1 MKRIFWPMLVLSFV
15 VLLLTACSGEEST
28 EAAPTSTSGVPP
40 TSASAATP
48 APTPLPDGATTAA
61 RIRARGQLIVGVRY
75 DLPPFGFITDE
86 GEEAGFG
93 VDMGRELA
101 RRWLEDADAVE
112 FIQVRSDTAIERLQ
126 AGDVDII
133 ITSLIHTQ
141 DQEAGADFSLPYFM
155 DGHALLMRSADAAV
169 FGGLE
174 NLQGRKVGVV
184 AWEGMDDTLEAS
196 VPFTLTF
203 QNYDRFDAAVAA
215 LGREEVDAVA
225 DLRHRLF
232 WGNRMLPETAIVGQ
246 HTSASVA
253 FAFPQNDAFFADLV
267 HLTFQEMVADGTYA
281 ELYSR
286 WFGIEFPLNVERW
299 AGTEAP
305 SLAEA
310 PIVASVPD
318 TIAAIQSRGRLAVAM
333 PIDRSPFAYTDT
345 LSDGSP
351 RSPVG
356 YEVNLVQR
364 LAGRWLGDGAA
375 VDFITTTLET
385 GKEMLKT
392 GQVDMLIGGLEHT
405 RAAELEMD
413 FSLTTY
419 VAGEGLLLW
428 AGTPVTDLLDL
439 NGQPIAVIEGSQD
452 VVQAA
457 ADAVGVQLTLMV
469 RPSLESAI
477 SLLEG
482 GYAVA
487 VAGDRADLLGPAYAT
502 PGMGVLPL
510 RLNHVPLALGLPA
523 GDSAFRDLVNLTL
536 LAMKAEGEFDA
547 LYFAWFDDHPPA
559 LEAWPGAPYR
569 ALHLEVAV
577 PSGG

>member
-510 RLNHVPLALGLPA
+510 RLDHVPLALGLPA

>member
-112 FIQVRSDTAIERLQ
+112 FLQVRSDTAIERLQ

-469 RPSLESAI
+469 RPSVESAI